1 MRTIIRRVARLED
14 RIAPRE
20 VREEEKRVM
29 LLAAELRERR
39 RRRLEAMGLPFEE
52 APLPRN
58 CAGPPYDL
66 AKVLRM
72 RYTRPGEIRIPGK
85 QPSAAD

>member
-14 RIAPRE
+14 KIAPQE
-20 VREEEKRVM
+20 VGEEEKRIM
-29 LLAAELRERR
+29 RLAAELRERR

-58 CAGPPYDL
+58 FAGPPYDL
-66 AKVLRM
+66 AKVLRV
-72 RYTRPGEIRIPGK
+72 RYTMPRRDQDSRK
-85 QPSAAD
+85 ATFD